1 MKLLS
6 LSRGCFTT
14 AMATTKS
21 AWGSK
26 AAVLIVTLMA
36 VFTGL
41 GKYSVAEYY
50 LYILDYNVSTQ
61 LPPKSRF
68 RRCRPTSPS
77 RASCFPPERLD
88 HQFSMKIDFYSIA
101 FLLPN
106 KRGSHRW
113 WTVNAF
119 HRAFVFLVY

>member
-6 LSRGCFTT
+6 LSRGCFPT

-26 AAVLIVTLMA
+26 AAVLVVTLMA

-50 LYILDYNVSTQ
+50 LYILDYNVSTTAAEASIPSMSSD
-61 LPPKSRF
+61 LLFSPWTIGSSILYENRFLLNSFSPPK
-68 RRCRPTSPS
+68 
-77 RASCFPPERLD
+77 
-88 HQFSMKIDFYSIA
+88 Q
-101 FLLPN
+101 
-106 KRGSHRW
+106 KR
-113 WTVNAF
+113 
-119 HRAFVFLVY
+119 